1 LKNNDKIISF
11 TSFYPK
17 TIDICYNVISMLSIV
32 TIRRELAAVA
42 ASGTSRKGRP
52 TLSTTLREEL

>member
-1 LKNNDKIISF
+1 
-11 TSFYPK
+11 
-17 TIDICYNVISMLSIV
+17 MLSIV

-52 TLSTTLREEL
+52 TLSTTLWEEL